1 MTKTKEKIKFYI
13 PDGHLEG
20 KTLQLF
26 KRAGFDIKISARGYN
41 PEINDEEIE
50 MKRLRPQ
57 DFPFVISLGK
67 GDVGISG
74 SDIIK
79 EFRLNY
85 PENADEVVELLDL
98 GLGRTK
104 LAVAISGAA
113 LPGIK
118 TIEDFK
124 KYAREKEAKGKK
136 IVVASEYPKIAEEYL
151 KGHGI
156 TAIIRKPAGKTEAW
170 VIPPN
175 PEADMV
181 IDTTETGTTLDAN
194 NCIVLDYIMDATAR
208 LIAGKTA
215 LESEKKEKIMEIVQL
230 FNGALRGSGKVNVY
244 MDVINPDDLESII
257 EILDNYVKK
266 PTISELRGGGY
277 DVFIVIDE
285 KNLKYILPKL
295 LKKGASHI
303 AVSDTRM
310 ILG

>member
-1 MTKTKEKIKFYI
+1 MAKIKFYI
-13 PDGHLEG
+13 PDGHLEE

-41 PEINDEEIE
+41 PEINDDEIE

-79 EFRLNY
+79 EFKLNY
-85 PENADEVVELLDL
+85 PERADEIVELIDL

-104 LAVAISGAA
+104 LAVAISEAA
-113 LPGIK
+113 LPGVK
-118 TIEDFK
+118 TIEDFR
-124 KYAREKEAKGKK
+124 KYAQEKQAKGEKV
-136 IVVASEYPKIAEEYL
+136 VVASEYPRIAEEYL
-151 KGHGI
+151 KNHGI
-156 TAIIRKPAGKTEAW
+156 SAIIRKPAGKTEAW

-181 IDTTETGTTLDAN
+181 IDTTETGTTLAAN
-194 NCIVLDYIMDATAR
+194 RCLVLDYILEATAR
-208 LIAGKTA
+208 LITGKSV
-215 LESEKKEKIMEIVQL
+215 LESEKKSKIMEIVQL
-230 FNGALRGSGKVNVY
+230 FKGALSAEGKVNVY
-244 MDVINPDDLESII
+244 MDVVNPEDLDGVI
-257 EILDNYVKK
+257 EIIKKYVEN
-266 PTISELRGGGY
+266 PTISKLREGGY
-277 DVFIVIDE
+277 DIFIVIDE

-295 LKKGASHI
+295 LERGASKI